1 MKITFD
7 SCKGKMKGLVLA
19 PVFEKGGV
27 PERLKQEDPN
37 GFIAKAMKADAFKGK
52 EGQLCVV
59 FLPDLRVILVGAGD
73 KAKANALTFE
83 KIGGRIAAIAKPL
96 KRETLMIC
104 TSGVKDVSLPG
115 THVAA
120 ELAFG
125 FGLGAYS
132 FDVYK
137 EKKEDDV
144 EIEEV
149 IVSGPDPE
157 AAQKAF
163 EPLAAILDGVY
174 ETRDLVSEPSNM
186 MTPSE
191 FVDVAESIKI
201 KGFDTDVLDAKQM
214 KKLGMNLVLGVGQGS
229 THEPYL
235 LIVKYMKGKKGDAP
249 LLLVGKGV
257 CFDSGGISLKPGRD
271 MGDMKY
277 DMAGAAAVLGTMMSI
292 AKMGLKTNVVA
303 VMPLVENMPS
313 GSALKPGDV
322 VQSMSGKTVEI
333 LNTDAEGRL
342 ILGDAVWY
350 GQEKFKPDTVIDL
363 ATLTGAIHYSVG
375 SEYAGLFTTDDAL
388 ADQLKTAADETVMDH
403 VWRLPLHENY
413 DKLLHSDIADM
424 ANLASSPEAGSST
437 AAHFIGRFIQPDVKW
452 AHLDIA
458 SMAWTKKDLPCAPK
472 GATGFGVQLLTR
484 FILNTRVS

>member
-1 MKITFD
+1 
-7 SCKGKMKGLVLA
+7 
-19 PVFEKGGV
+19 
-27 PERLKQEDPN
+27 
-37 GFIAKAMKADAFKGK
+37 
-52 EGQLCVV
+52 
-59 FLPDLRVILVGAGD
+59 
-73 KAKANALTFE
+73 
-83 KIGGRIAAIAKPL
+83 
-96 KRETLMIC
+96 
-104 TSGVKDVSLPG
+104 
-115 THVAA
+115 
-120 ELAFG
+120 
-125 FGLGAYS
+125 
-132 FDVYK
+132 
-137 EKKEDDV
+137 
-144 EIEEV
+144 
-149 IVSGPDPE
+149 
-157 AAQKAF
+157 
-163 EPLAAILDGVY
+163 
-174 ETRDLVSEPSNM
+174 
-186 MTPSE
+186 MT
-191 FVDVAESIKI
+191 
-201 KGFDTDVLDAKQM
+201 
-214 KKLGMNLVLGVGQGS
+214 
-229 THEPYL
+229 
-235 LIVKYMKGKKGDAP
+235 
-249 LLLVGKGV
+249 
-257 CFDSGGISLKPGRD
+257 
-271 MGDMKY
+271 
-277 DMAGAAAVLGTMMSI
+277 SI
-292 AKMGLKTNVVA
+292 AKMGLIINVLA
-303 VMPLVENMPS
+303 VIPFVENMPS

-322 VQSMSGKTVEI
+322 VQSMSKKTVEI